1 MMRDDDF
8 NDREYTDEERQEM
21 EKFIE
26 ELETIRTLNL
36 TRYETLFLSD
46 SVTLLLEHDTHEGK
60 FQIPAKTISPSAG
73 VGVPLELI
81 QKLGMAVLMVT
92 EPESDGMVDVPLTIS
107 ELYLIREVCQS
118 YVRVNTEP
126 VGYNLLRKVYRLI
139 LESNLKERAAFEN
152 LIHDVDWTLSPD
164 SNNSLKIDKEE
175 SNG

>member
-1 MMRDDDF
+1 MMNNDDF
-8 NDREYTDEERQEM
+8 NDREYTEEERNEM
-21 EKFIE
+21 AKFIE
-26 ELETIRTLNL
+26 ELEQIKTLNL

-46 SVTLLLEHDTHEGK
+46 SVTLLLEHDANEGK

-81 QKLGMAVLMVT
+81 HKIGMAVLMVT
-92 EPESDGMVDVPLTIS
+92 EPESDGTVDLPITIS

-118 YVRVNTEP
+118 YVKVNTEQ

-139 LESNLKERAAFEN
+139 LDSDLKERAAFEN
-152 LIHDVDWTLSPD
+152 LIHEVDFNLD
-164 SNNSLKIDKEE
+164 KKSLKIDKEE